1 MRFSAL
7 GNEEDHPESQN
18 YLGRGKDHTSLR
30 ITAGRRSYPVH
41 MPLGTIL
48 RLKSKEAGGTDILI
62 PLDGEKRS
70 FSLGRNP
77 KCSILEPACSRQQV
91 EITWDDDHQKVKATL
106 TGRKPS
112 FYIRN
117 GKRSPIEKHSPTIL
131 EESDIIELISG
142 RLQYTVH
149 FEDQS
154 AGDHMF
160 KKPKSL
166 SRPEIFEATQSDTLM
181 EDELVIKRSIEL
193 ARSTS
198 GGGNTGL
205 TQDVDN
211 TSVSEPHDDGTS
223 HPNKRL
229 RRSEQDVE
237 DESNHAPMDT
247 VQEEKEKESKETEE
261 RELPPKDADEP
272 LMIVQDE
279 QDKEGEET
287 QKGRAEE
294 KGEDNIR
301 EEKGE
306 DNIREEKGEDNI
318 REEKNDGS
326 ARVSV
331 VEDDEVI
338 DDLDPLELAG
348 EGSQLARYEMEQEM
362 TDEEYARQLQNQF
375 DAELE
380 VIEKGEQCDS
390 QEREKNSNRV
400 ISIDENNSLISDEEF
415 ARQLQEEEDKEER
428 ERKKKQ
434 ELHDMQLARELLRA
448 EMEAERQAAVVV
460 LDPSVQGQAVQQ
472 PQSQQPQLQQPQLQQ
487 PHVQKTPTPQPVQ
500 STTNSTN
507 SANEQLPKEAARA
520 YNELLMF
527 NGIEKVEV
535 YRLIRAGAPLN
546 LRQQYLRR
554 LIETVLEHRDILER
568 AFSRESVDANLLID
582 QIPEVNVK
590 PAASQAAPPAAPI
603 ATPHSVPA
611 APFSAPVSNGPLVSN
626 TMPVL
631 NTAKLY
637 NIIARE
643 VYPTMDRQTQTLL
656 RTLLINYHKKS
667 NWKITTQV
675 FMEQTRFLLGDQLMN
690 ETINRANME
699 AQKDRTMNTSQPAA
713 NPLSTPQARPIV
725 SPIVTRNPVS
735 AQHPIPYYAPT
746 VIRLIH
752 FSWSA
757 MPKPA
762 NKSEVAYQAKV
773 RAVLHTLAAIE
784 HELWFTRVYNMDP
797 TLHSAFQLRA
807 NTYKSPFMTPYLK
820 GCTPSQYVTFTQRLA
835 ALEEPTKTLYFEIK
849 NSPIWVK
856 PSVSLA
862 SPSHGLS
869 TTSRPVVG
877 TPLVKMPGVGIDGA
891 HGNAVGASGNVSGAA
906 GGSTDIG
913 EKDLQKIME
922 NQVDELPEKEADK
935 SLRVSLYTHQKQALW
950 WMCQKEEKDH
960 CGILADDMGLGKT
973 VEAMALMVTNRI
985 EGPQLNLIVC
995 PVSLVYHW
1003 DSEIKNKTKGVLKK
1017 VLVYHGASRIRD
1029 VKRLSEYDVIITT
1042 YNTIASEWKSDGVG
1056 PLLKVKFHRVLL
1068 DEAHAIKNKATR
1080 SAKACFELKAKNR
1093 WCLTGTPIHNTLDDL
1108 YSLIVFMKYKPYN
1121 DLAVWKNKIVAGI
1134 SKNNANNN
1142 FAKVR
1147 ALMKVL
1153 LLRRMKN
1160 STIDGRPI
1168 ITLPPKEETLR
1179 KDDFTPEEAD
1189 FYRALETQAQVQFNK
1204 YLRAGSVMRN
1214 YSNVLVL
1221 LLRLRQ
1227 ACDHPTLVISRS
1239 DVESGEKPLMRV
1251 PDMPKGN
1258 DVAGR
1263 ISKEAMER
1271 IQLNADEC
1279 SVCLEVRTE
1288 PTATI
1293 CGHIFCRE
1301 CIYNTINL
1309 SPLCPMCRHTLGFND
1324 LISLDKLVPTDEEKP
1339 KDIEFE
1345 AGKSQQYDSTKMRIL
1360 ISGLFDMQRNNR
1372 EDKAVVF
1379 SQWTSM
1385 LDLIGPKLDDAGF
1398 KYLRFDG
1405 TLSMSQRQRVL
1416 DQFSADPTAKV
1427 LLMSLKT
1434 GGVGLN
1440 LCTAN
1445 HLFFLDC
1452 WWNPQIERQAVDRV
1466 YRLGQ
1471 TKNVKIVRLSISET
1485 VEERILKMQEAKLA
1499 LAENTLGGGSQQDRK
1514 LSIEDLKFLFGV
1526 R

>member
-1 MRFSAL
+1 
-7 GNEEDHPESQN
+7 
-18 YLGRGKDHTSLR
+18 
-30 ITAGRRSYPVH
+30 

-48 RLKSKEAGGTDILI
+48 RLKSKEAGGPDILI
-62 PLDGEKRS
+62 PLDGTKRS

-77 KCSILEPACSRQQV
+77 ECSILEPACSRQQV

-117 GKRSPIEKHSPTIL
+117 GKQSPIEKHSPTTL

-149 FEDQS
+149 FEDRP

-166 SRPEIFEATQSDTLM
+166 SRPEIFEATQSDTQM
-181 EDELVIKRSIEL
+181 EDEPFIKRSIEL

-211 TSVSEPHDDGTS
+211 TSVSEPHD
-223 HPNKRL
+223 
-229 RRSEQDVE
+229 
-237 DESNHAPMDT
+237 ESNHAPMDI
-247 VQEEKEKESKETEE
+247 VQEAKEKEAKETEE

-272 LMIVQDE
+272 LMIVQDKR
-279 QDKEGEET
+279 DKEGEPPKQNNEGGEKRTTEENEESSGNEEDSEEET

-294 KGEDNIR
+294 KGKDNT
-301 EEKGE
+301 
-306 DNIREEKGEDNI
+306 

-326 ARVSV
+326 SRVSI
-331 VEDDEVI
+331 VEDGEVI

-757 MPKPA
+757 
-762 NKSEVAYQAKV
+762 
-773 RAVLHTLAAIE
+773 
-784 HELWFTRVYNMDP
+784 
-797 TLHSAFQLRA
+797 
-807 NTYKSPFMTPYLK
+807 
-820 GCTPSQYVTFTQRLA
+820 
-835 ALEEPTKTLYFEIK
+835 
-849 NSPIWVK
+849 
-856 PSVSLA
+856 
-862 SPSHGLS
+862 
-869 TTSRPVVG
+869 
-877 TPLVKMPGVGIDGA
+877 
-891 HGNAVGASGNVSGAA
+891 
-906 GGSTDIG
+906 
-913 EKDLQKIME
+913 
-922 NQVDELPEKEADK
+922 
-935 SLRVSLYTHQKQALW
+935 
-950 WMCQKEEKDH
+950 
-960 CGILADDMGLGKT
+960 
-973 VEAMALMVTNRI
+973 
-985 EGPQLNLIVC
+985 
-995 PVSLVYHW
+995 
-1003 DSEIKNKTKGVLKK
+1003 
-1017 VLVYHGASRIRD
+1017 
-1029 VKRLSEYDVIITT
+1029 
-1042 YNTIASEWKSDGVG
+1042 
-1056 PLLKVKFHRVLL
+1056 
-1068 DEAHAIKNKATR
+1068 
-1080 SAKACFELKAKNR
+1080 
-1093 WCLTGTPIHNTLDDL
+1093 
-1108 YSLIVFMKYKPYN
+1108 
-1121 DLAVWKNKIVAGI
+1121 
-1134 SKNNANNN
+1134 
-1142 FAKVR
+1142 
-1147 ALMKVL
+1147 
-1153 LLRRMKN
+1153 
-1160 STIDGRPI
+1160 
-1168 ITLPPKEETLR
+1168 
-1179 KDDFTPEEAD
+1179 
-1189 FYRALETQAQVQFNK
+1189 
-1204 YLRAGSVMRN
+1204 
-1214 YSNVLVL
+1214 
-1221 LLRLRQ
+1221 
-1227 ACDHPTLVISRS
+1227 
-1239 DVESGEKPLMRV
+1239 
-1251 PDMPKGN
+1251 
-1258 DVAGR
+1258 
-1263 ISKEAMER
+1263 
-1271 IQLNADEC
+1271 
-1279 SVCLEVRTE
+1279 
-1288 PTATI
+1288 
-1293 CGHIFCRE
+1293 
-1301 CIYNTINL
+1301 
-1309 SPLCPMCRHTLGFND
+1309 
-1324 LISLDKLVPTDEEKP
+1324 
-1339 KDIEFE
+1339 
-1345 AGKSQQYDSTKMRIL
+1345 
-1360 ISGLFDMQRNNR
+1360 
-1372 EDKAVVF
+1372 
-1379 SQWTSM
+1379 
-1385 LDLIGPKLDDAGF
+1385 
-1398 KYLRFDG
+1398 
-1405 TLSMSQRQRVL
+1405 
-1416 DQFSADPTAKV
+1416 
-1427 LLMSLKT
+1427 
-1434 GGVGLN
+1434 
-1440 LCTAN
+1440 
-1445 HLFFLDC
+1445 
-1452 WWNPQIERQAVDRV
+1452 
-1466 YRLGQ
+1466 
-1471 TKNVKIVRLSISET
+1471 
-1485 VEERILKMQEAKLA
+1485 
-1499 LAENTLGGGSQQDRK
+1499 
-1514 LSIEDLKFLFGV
+1514 
-1526 R
+1526 